1 MAIGTDAAAN
11 SADGWTFWIDRGG
24 TFTDVIGTA
33 PDGTEQTLK
42 LLSASPSYADAAV
55 EAMRRLLGAKPGEP
69 FPAAR
74 VSAIKMGTTVA
85 TNALLERKGAR
96 TLLVV
101 TKGFADAVVIG
112 DQSRPDL
119 FALDIRRPE
128 PLYSGVVEATE
139 RLAADGAPVE
149 AFDGEALAAD
159 LTKARAEGFTSAAIA
174 FLHSDL
180 NPAHELAAGKIAVA
194 AGFDYVALSHEASP
208 LPRFVPRAETAVADA
223 YLTPILRAYVQQVA
237 RAVEGAP
244 LWFMTSAGQL
254 VRADSFRGKDAVVS
268 GPAGG
273 VVGVAETARTAGSA
287 AVLGFDMGGT
297 STDVCRFAGSL
308 ERRETARVA
317 GARLRSP
324 MLDVETVAAGGG
336 SILTYDGF
344 RARAGPASAGAD
356 PGPACYGRGGP
367 ATVTDANLVLGRLD
381 PAWFPSVFGPNGD
394 APLDPAAARARLT
407 ELAEAMGAD
416 TVEAAA
422 EGFVA
427 VAVEQMAQAVR
438 RISTERGFD
447 PRGHALVSFGGAA
460 GQVCCQVADALGITE
475 VLSLKHASLLSAW
488 GIGQARVGSLRQAG
502 LEMALGAEGRE
513 AARSLANRL
522 AKDAKAALADQGETS
537 GVLEDRVLLR
547 YDGADAPLPVPPGS
561 VADMKTAF
569 ETAHQR
575 LFGFI
580 EPERPII
587 IASVEAEVSASP
599 FPLHGGRAG
608 DGGSAEAATKAFTP
622 QPRAAVARA
631 RRLRQTMP
639 LSEQKLWEA
648 LRNLKLKIRRQAPMG
663 RYFAD
668 FVHHGSKLV
677 IEVDGRRHDLP
688 EAQLHDL
695 ERDAWMASQGY
706 RVLRIRD
713 DDAYGRPYEMAEVV
727 AAAIQR
733 PPSQPFPHA
742 GGRALVQ
749 ASDLTTLD
757 GPALII
763 RSDTQIAVA
772 EGWRATAEADG
783 LIRLTRVAALTA
795 AAIAADKPDPVTLEL
810 FNRRFMGVAEAMGA
824 ALERTA
830 HSVNIKERLDFS
842 CALFDT
848 NGGLV
853 ANAPHMPVHLGSM
866 GASVRAVQAR
876 HPVLHPGEAFA
887 LNNPYFGGTHLPDI
901 TVVMPIFMDGGDA
914 PEFYVA
920 ARGHHADVGG
930 VQPGSMPPFS
940 KTLDEEGVLL
950 DAVPIMREG
959 RFLETETRAALA
971 EGRWP
976 ARAPDRNVAD
986 LKAQIAACQAG
997 AAAVSAMIE
1006 THGAQTIA
1014 RYMTFVQRNA
1024 EQSVRRAVG
1033 KLVDGEARVPM
1044 DGGGEVVVTVTVNAA
1059 AGEATLD
1066 FSQSADQLGNN
1077 FNAPSAIVDAA
1088 ALYVFR
1094 SLVDDDIPL
1103 NAGCLTP
1110 LKIITRHGSMLDPL
1124 PPAAVVAGNVETS
1137 QHVVDALYAAIGV
1150 MANSQG
1156 SMNNFTFGDEQRQ
1169 YYETICGGA
1178 GATATRAGTS
1188 AVHTHMTNSRLTDP
1202 EILERRFP
1210 VRVERFAIRQGS
1222 GGDGANPGGDGA
1234 HRRVRFLSGMEAALL
1249 STRRSHSPQGI
1260 LGGAPAQAGRQRLI
1274 RADGAVEDLTGCFSI
1289 TVRPGDV
1296 VEIETPGGGGFGPP
1310 ATMTPDG

>member
-1 MAIGTDAAAN
+1 MAIGTDATT
-11 SADGWTFWIDRGG
+11 GWTFWIDRGG
-24 TFTDVIGTA
+24 TFTDVIGRS
-33 PDGTEQTLK
+33 PDGAEQTLK

-55 EAMRRLLGAKPGEP
+55 EAMRRLLRVEPGER
-69 FPAAR
+69 FPAKR
-74 VSAIKMGTTVA
+74 VAAIKMGTTVA

-101 TKGFADAVVIG
+101 TRGFADAILIG
-112 DQSRPDL
+112 DQSRPEL
-119 FALDIRRPE
+119 FALDILRPA
-128 PLYSGVVEATE
+128 PLYAGVIEAVE
-139 RLAADGAPVE
+139 RLASDGATVT
-149 AFDGEALAAD
+149 ALDAAGLGAALAA
-159 LTKARAEGFTSAAIA
+159 ARREGFTSVAIA

-180 NPAHELAAGKIAVA
+180 NPANELAAGDLARA

-208 LPRFVPRAETAVADA
+208 LPRFIPRAETAVADA
-223 YLTPILRAYVQQVA
+223 YLTPVLRAYVEQVA
-237 RAVEGAP
+237 QAVEGAP

-254 VRADSFRGKDAVVS
+254 VRAEAFRGKDAVVS

-273 VVGVAETARTAGSA
+273 VVGVARTARSAGSA

-297 STDVCRFAGSL
+297 STDVCRFAGTL
-308 ERRETARVA
+308 ERRDTARVA

-381 PAWFPSVFGPNGD
+381 PSWFPSVFGPQGD
-394 APLDPAAARARLT
+394 APLDPTAARARIA
-407 ELAEAMGAD
+407 ELAAAMGLS
-416 TVEAAA
+416 VEAAA

-447 PRGHALVSFGGAA
+447 PRDHALVSFGGAA
-460 GQVCCQVADALGITE
+460 GQVCCQVADALGVTE
-475 VLSLKHASLLSAW
+475 VLSPKHASLLSAW
-488 GIGQARVGSLRQAG
+488 GIGQARVGALRQAG
-502 LEMALGAEGRE
+502 LELPLD
-513 AARSLANRL
+513 AAGLA
-522 AKDAKAALADQGETS
+522 AADALADQLAAEARGALAAQGSDAGTVERR
-537 GVLEDRVLLR
+537 LLLR
-547 YDGADAPLPVPPGS
+547 YDGADAALPVAVSDAPTARS
-561 VADMKTAF
+561 AF

-580 EPERPII
+580 EPDRTILI
-587 IASVEAEVSASP
+587 GSVEAEASAASHP
-599 FPLHGGRAG
+599 GEGRNPDEEG
-608 DGGSAEAATKAFTP
+608 EGRTP
-622 QPRAAVARA
+622 GLDPIAVDPAPG
-631 RRLRQTMP
+631 LR
-639 LSEQKLWEA
+639 
-648 LRNLKLKIRRQAPMG
+648 
-663 RYFAD
+663 
-668 FVHHGSKLV
+668 
-677 IEVDGRRHDLP
+677 
-688 EAQLHDL
+688 
-695 ERDAWMASQGY
+695 
-706 RVLRIRD
+706 RD
-713 DDAYGRPYEMAEVV
+713 DRT
-727 AAAIQR
+727 
-733 PPSQPFPHA
+733 S
-742 GGRALVQ
+742 VQ
-749 ASDLTTLD
+749 ADRFDTLD

-783 LIRLTRVAALTA
+783 LIRLTRTVPLVAS
-795 AAIAADKPDPVTLEL
+795 AIAADRPDPVTLEL

-842 CALFDT
+842 CALFDAD
-848 NGGLV
+848 GGLV

-866 GASVRAVQAR
+866 GASVRAMKAR
-876 HPVLHPGEAFA
+876 HPVLRAGEAFA

-901 TVVMPIFMDGGDA
+901 TVVMPVFMEGDGA
-914 PEFYVA
+914 PAFYVA

-930 VQPGSMPPFS
+930 IQPGSMPPFS

-959 RFLETETRAALA
+959 RFLEAETRAALA
-971 EGRWP
+971 TGRWP
-976 ARAPDRNVAD
+976 ARAPDRNLAD

-997 AAAVSAMIE
+997 AAAVAGMIRA
-1006 THGAQTIA
+1006 HGSQTVA
-1014 RYMTFVQRNA
+1014 RYMTFVQQNA

-1033 KLVDGEARVPM
+1033 KLSDGEARIPM
-1044 DGGGEVVVTVTVNAA
+1044 DGGGAVVVTVKVDAA
-1059 AGEATLD
+1059 RGEAVLD
-1066 FSQSADQLGNN
+1066 FTSSADQLGNN
-1077 FNAPSAIVDAA
+1077 FNAPAAIVDAA

-1110 LKIITRHGSMLDPL
+1110 LKILTRHGSMLDPE

-1137 QHVVDALYAAIGV
+1137 QHVVDALYAAIGA

-1156 SMNNFTFGDEQRQ
+1156 SMNNFTFGDDQKQ

-1178 GATATRAGTS
+1178 GATATRAGAS

-1210 VRVERFAIRQGS
+1210 VRVEHFGVRQGS
-1222 GGDGANPGGDGA
+1222 GGEGLHRGGNGAV
-1234 HRRVRFLSGMEAALL
+1234 RRLRFLAPMEAALL

-1260 LGGAPAQAGRQRLI
+1260 CGGGAALAGRQRLI
-1274 RADGAVEDLTGCFSI
+1274 EAGGGVKELPGCFSI

-1296 VEIETPGGGGFGPP
+1296 VEIETPGGGGFGSRDRD
-1310 ATMTPDG
+1310 A